1 MSEQSSTP
9 DEAQPESFVSHL
21 IELRDRL
28 LRSVIVVLIVF
39 IPAAIFSGKLFT
51 LLAAPM
57 LSALSTEGVMIS
69 TESGHRIFSPVPLK
83 FAFCP
88 VSCHSNSLPAISNL
102 VIHCPG
108 FI

>member
-39 IPAAIFSGKLFT
+39 IPAAIFSGQAVYPSGRT
-51 LLAAPM
+51 HVV
-57 LSALSTEGVMIS
+57 SA
-69 TESGHRIFSPVPLK
+69 F
-83 FAFCP
+83 
-88 VSCHSNSLPAISNL
+88 N
-102 VIHCPG
+102 
-108 FI
+108 